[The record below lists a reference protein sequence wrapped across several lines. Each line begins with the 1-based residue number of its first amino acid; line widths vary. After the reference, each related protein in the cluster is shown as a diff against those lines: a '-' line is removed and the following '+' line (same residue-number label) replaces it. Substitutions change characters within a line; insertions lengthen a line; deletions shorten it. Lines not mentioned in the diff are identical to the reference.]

1 MQGSLKP
8 ESCQLM
14 LAISTSNS
22 LEDFLFVRVFLCN
35 LDLVWRLGQ
44 LKSKHGGPWLYF
56 MVTQN
61 FFWEE
66 VFIFAHIWPD
76 PYKGFTFLVSK
87 FEASHSRNYL

>member
-14 LAISTSNS
+14 LAIGTPNS

-35 LDLVWRLGQ
+35 LELVWQLGQ
-44 LKSKHGGPWLYF
+44 LKSKHGDLDFIFWPLK
-56 MVTQN
+56 
-61 FFWEE
+61 FFLWEE

-76 PYKGFTFLVSK
+76 P
-87 FEASHSRNYL
+87 